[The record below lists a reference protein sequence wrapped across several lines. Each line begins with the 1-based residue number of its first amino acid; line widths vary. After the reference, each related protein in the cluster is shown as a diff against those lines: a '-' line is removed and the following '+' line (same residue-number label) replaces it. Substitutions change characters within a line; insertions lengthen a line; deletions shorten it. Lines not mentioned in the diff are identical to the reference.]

1 MLRRIERPT
10 IEVNVVGVYDN
21 MNVRLAEIGTRTAA
35 MQARMQASLYGAT
48 PSNDWQLAVEEQE
61 ASAELSVSAA
71 TANQTLT
78 LGPLSPGLEL
88 GWKPRRARQP
98 ACQGDDAAGS
108 SEAEIYF

>member
-10 IEVNVVGVYDN
+10 VEVNVVGVYDN
-21 MNVRLAEIGTRTAA
+21 MNVRLAEIGARTAA

-61 ASAELSVSAA
+61 AGSELSLNAA
-71 TANQTLT
+71 AANQTLT

-88 GWKPRRARQP
+88 GWKPRRAP
-98 ACQGDDAAGS
+98 GACQGADASAGS
-108 SEAEIYF
+108 KAEIYF